1 MSSPKMI
8 PRHTKAGIF
17 IHWFNAA
24 CWFFLLF
31 TGLALIQNPEL
42 NPLGAWYPKAVRA
55 VFGGGANLLVAHW
68 VVALIWLAVWLVYL
82 FWGLN
87 RFVAPFLNSTFSL
100 EPNRDIQWMIKKNL
114 QMTLGY
120 KMMAKLVKPLGYD
133 GHLPPQEYYN
143 AGQKLAAQG
152 IIMGAL
158 VLIGTGF
165 IMLFSKYFLS
175 AADTWLVQWSITVH
189 FIAAGVT
196 TALLILHIYM
206 AAISKDERPAFIS
219 MFTGTVP
226 AEYAKHHH
234 QLWYEEL
241 EENKPSE
248 VV

>member
-1 MSSPKMI
+1 MSSRQI
-8 PRHTKAGIF
+8 PRHTRAGIF

-24 CWFFLLF
+24 CWFFLLA
-31 TGLALIQNPEL
+31 TGVALISNPEL

-55 VFGGGANLLVAHW
+55 VFMGGGNLLVAHW
-68 VVALIWLAVWLVYL
+68 LVAFIWLAVWVVYL
-82 FWGLN
+82 FWGMN
-87 RFVAPFLNSTFSL
+87 RFVAPFLNSAFTI

-114 QMTLGY
+114 QMMVGY

-133 GHLPPQEYYN
+133 GTMPDQGYYN
-143 AGQKLAAQG
+143 VGQKLAAQG
-152 IIMGAL
+152 LIFGAL
-158 VLIGTGF
+158 ALVGTGF
-165 IMLFSKYFLS
+165 IMFASKYFLT
-175 AADTWLVQWSITVH
+175 AADSWLVQWSITVH

-234 QLWYEEL
+234 RLWYDEL
-241 EENKPSE
+241 EDSKPSE
-248 VV
+248 VG

>member
-1 MSSPKMI
+1 MSSLKMI

-24 CWFFLLF
+24 CWLFLLI

-68 VVALIWLAVWLVYL
+68 VVALLWLAVWVVYL
-82 FWGLN
+82 FWGMN
-87 RFVAPFLNSTFSL
+87 RFVAPFLYSVFTL

-114 QMTLGY
+114 QMILGY

-143 AGQKLAAQG
+143 AGQKVAAQG
-152 IIMGAL
+152 IIIGAL
-158 VLIGTGF
+158 VLVGTGF
-165 IMLFSKYFLS
+165 IMLFSKYFFT

-196 TALLILHIYM
+196 TALLMVHIYM
-206 AAISKDERPAFIS
+206 AAISKEERPAFIS
-219 MFTGTVP
+219 MFTGKVP
-226 AEYAKHHH
+226 EEYAKHHH

-241 EENKPSE
+241 EEK
-248 VV
+248 

>member
-1 MSSPKMI
+1 M
-8 PRHTKAGIF
+8 
-17 IHWFNAA
+17 
-24 CWFFLLF
+24 
-31 TGLALIQNPEL
+31 
-42 NPLGAWYPKAVRA
+42 
-55 VFGGGANLLVAHW
+55 FGGGANLLVAHW
-68 VVALIWLAVWLVYL
+68 LVALLWLAVWVVYL
-82 FWGLN
+82 FWGMS
-87 RFVAPFLNSTFSL
+87 RFVAPFLHSTFTL

-120 KMMAKLVKPLGYD
+120 KMMAKLVRPLGYD

-152 IIMGAL
+152 IIIGAL

-165 IMLFSKYFLS
+165 IMLFSKYFLT

-206 AAISKDERPAFIS
+206 AAISKEERPAFIS

-226 AEYAKHHH
+226 AEYA
-234 QLWYEEL
+234 QTSSPAL
-241 EENKPSE
+241 
-248 VV
+248 V

>member
-8 PRHTKAGIF
+8 QRHTRAGIF

-31 TGLALIQNPEL
+31 TGLALIQNPGL
-42 NPLGAWYPKAVRA
+42 NPLGAWYPGAVRA
-55 VFGGGANLLVAHW
+55 GFGGGAYLLVAHW
-68 VVALIWLAVWLVYL
+68 LVALIWLAVWVVYL
-82 FWGLN
+82 FWGMS

-120 KMMAKLVKPLGYD
+120 KMMAKLVGPLGYD

-165 IMLFSKYFLS
+165 IMLFSKYFL
-175 AADTWLVQWSITVH
+175 
-189 FIAAGVT
+189 G
-196 TALLILHIYM
+196 
-206 AAISKDERPAFIS
+206 
-219 MFTGTVP
+219 
-226 AEYAKHHH
+226 
-234 QLWYEEL
+234 
-241 EENKPSE
+241 
-248 VV
+248 